1 MSKPTVKDSKVQK
14 SFSCVSYATI
24 TDFSLKHVKM
34 SCKIL
39 LTTPY
44 IYYKN
49 NKSYISYINKLREF
63 CNSFKGK
70 LAVSYQFG
78 DTHYQ
83 TTFGE
88 GWTITKVMDWQ
99 GGGERGWFFLAQ
111 FFSTVTDCLCYTST
125 LLLVCRNF
133 FLHYLN
139 RNSSFW
145 HLPWWI
151 FH

>member
-1 MSKPTVKDSKVQK
+1 MKDSKVQK

-49 NKSYISYINKLREF
+49 NKNYISYINKLREF

-88 GWTITKVMDWQ
+88 GWTITKV
-99 GGGERGWFFLAQ
+99 
-111 FFSTVTDCLCYTST
+111 S
-125 LLLVCRNF
+125 LLLRGIQSADILPGAERVEGALGPCPGAWSWKRPYQIRNQNV
-133 FLHYLN
+133 LLM
-139 RNSSFW
+139 
-145 HLPWWI
+145 
-151 FH
+151 